1 MASSK
6 TTLPIAPSQK
16 SPARGSD
23 NLPSKDALGATT
35 PKNKDTSSP
44 NAAAFQYLTTSNVK
58 DVYVL
63 AKQYTEALTY
73 PWFLEY
79 ERIARNEPH
88 PSIDKKYPK
97 TTDGTTASV
106 IRKTPHR
113 VIQQIP
119 TGSLKGEGGIE
130 NWLTIVAKF
139 IYEQKIVP
147 HANAEYNLIQK
158 CWSIV
163 EKSMTFGSVTTYTP
177 FLKHD
182 DDFGPDLS
190 LIYWGDV
197 MIQPGKLSDKNAH
210 YIFIRSW
217 WQQADIKALI
227 AKENRMKA
235 NSKTY
240 EGTWD
245 TEVLQSVL
253 DFVTTKDI
261 VAQTPVEREKAVPVK
276 GAIELITG
284 FQRGVGS
291 KFYTFAPTLP
301 DGNNICRTKVN
312 KDPRGEIP
320 VSMAYFDADYSNPL
334 GRGVVEMVGG
344 LQNLMDAEMQMY
356 QYNRALMLNPP
367 IVKIGNFNKNR
378 IKFEPNIIID
388 AGSDPTAKVEPMVID
403 TTAVEQFPANYGLM
417 KSQLLNLLQSP
428 NTDISAGVGN
438 TNSKTPQ
445 GVNMSG
451 AILSVDD
458 NYVRKQFEQWFER
471 WSETAINLYF
481 AEKKGIEVLQLDENT
496 ADTLR
501 NLDGFDLAQLSADN
515 KIKINY
521 DTETPVLHFTVDPSS
536 SQMKDD
542 PTQLSII
549 ANTIEMVMKFPQ
561 LNKRYG
567 GTIIVDELSRRYVR
581 ASAIQDPEQ
590 IAPEATAAEKKAQAQ
605 NKTQISGFSPLF
617 DKPKIAINYSDVEDP
632 QSRAQILQLAG
643 APPANPLAPESP
655 AVAANVARQSSQIE
669 PEEIGPNAQPPL
681 PLGQAAADNGQLPPP
696 TPPIADQI
704 TPDHLLKAQQQDHQ
718 QVMDKAK
725 LALEVHKTNNPA
737 APKPIAGS
745 AKPGAA
751 APPQASP
758 APPPQFVTPPEA
770 APSQPTKAPQP
781 PAGITPSDQPVI
793 QALQKSGATPQ
804 QVGVALAMIHH
815 GYNEQQILAMLSQ
828 GGPNGR

>member
-1 MASSK
+1 MAATK
-6 TTLPIAPSQK
+6 QEI
-16 SPARGSD
+16 SPTKMSPPKG
-23 NLPSKDALGATT
+23 NENQVSKDALGAPA
-35 PKNKDTSSP
+35 PKTAKSDS
-44 NAAAFQYLTTSNVK
+44 NAAAYQYLTPNNLQNV
-58 DVYVL
+58 YIL

-113 VIQQIP
+113 IIQQLP
-119 TGSLKGEGGIE
+119 TGSVISDDGPQDD
-130 NWLTIVAKF
+130 WLTIVAKF
-139 IYEQKIVP
+139 IYEHKIVP
-147 HANAEYNLIQK
+147 HANAEYSLIQK
-158 CWSIV
+158 CWSVV
-163 EKSMTFGSVTTYTP
+163 EKSMTFGSVCTYIP
-177 FLKHD
+177 FLNHD
-182 DDFGPDLS
+182 GDFGPDLS

-210 YIFIRSW
+210 YVFVRSW

-227 AKENRMKA
+227 AKETSMKA
-235 NSKTY
+235 KSKTY

-245 TEVLQSVL
+245 VDVLQSVL

-301 DGNNICRTKVN
+301 DGVNICRTKIN

-320 VSMAYFDADYSNPL
+320 VQFAYFDADYSNPL

-367 IVKIGNFNKNR
+367 IVKWGNFNKNR

-388 AGSDPTAKVEPMVID
+388 VGTDPNAKVEPLVVD
-403 TTAVEQFPANYGLM
+403 TSAVAQFPNNYGLM

-445 GVNMSG
+445 GVVQS
-451 AILSVDD
+451 ASILTLDD
-458 NYVRKQFEQWFER
+458 NYVRKQFETWFER
-471 WSETAINLYF
+471 WSEGAINTYF
-481 AEKKGIEVLQLDENT
+481 AERTGIEELQLDAET
-496 ADTLR
+496 ADTLKK
-501 NLDGFDLAQLSADN
+501 LDGFDLEQLSADN
-515 KIKINY
+515 KIRINY
-521 DTETPVLHFTVDPSS
+521 DTDTPVLHFQVDPSS

-542 PTQLSII
+542 PQQLSII
-549 ANTIEMVMKFPQ
+549 QGLIEMVMKFPQ

-567 GTIIVDELSRRYVR
+567 GTIIVDELSRRMVR
-581 ASAIQDPEQ
+581 ASAVQDPEQ
-590 IAPEATAAEKKAQAQ
+590 IAPQATAEEKKAAKANQAQ
-605 NKTQISGFSPLF
+605 ITGFSPLF
-617 DKPKIAINYSDVEDP
+617 DKPKISIDYSDVEDP
-632 QSRAQILQLAG
+632 QSRAAILGLAG

-669 PEEIGPNAQPPL
+669 PEELGAGANPPL
-681 PLGQAAADNGQLPPP
+681 PEGQPAADNGTLPVPGGSPSPTTPPSQQPVPTPSQQPQQSAASSPPP
-696 TPPIADQI
+696 NAPTGPP
-704 TPDHLLKAQQQDHQ
+704 K
-718 QVMDKAK
+718 
-725 LALEVHKTNNPA
+725 A
-737 APKPIAGS
+737 AP
-745 AKPGAA
+745 
-751 APPQASP
+751 
-758 APPPQFVTPPEA
+758 
-770 APSQPTKAPQP
+770 
-781 PAGITPSDQPVI
+781 GITADDQPI
-793 QALQKSGATPQ
+793 IEALQKAGASNQ
-804 QVGVALAMIHH
+804 QIGQALAMIHH
-815 GYNEQQILAMLSQ
+815 GYNENQVMEMLTQ
-828 GGPNGR
+828 TVGGK

>member
-1 MASSK
+1 MATGTQTIPKKQS
-6 TTLPIAPSQK
+6 LPPK
-16 SPARGSD
+16 GSD
-23 NLPSKDALGATT
+23 MELSKDALGSDAKPTD
-35 PKNKDTSSP
+35 KKVANDP
-44 NAAAFQYLTTSNVK
+44 NAAAFQYLTTTNLQS
-58 DVYVL
+58 VYIL

-113 VIQQIP
+113 IIQQLP
-119 TGSLKGEGGIE
+119 TGSVKSDSGQED
-130 NWLTIVAKF
+130 WLTIVAKY
-139 IYEQKIVP
+139 IYEHKIIP
-147 HANAEYNLIQK
+147 HANAEYDLIQK
-158 CWSIV
+158 CWSTV
-163 EKSMTFGSVTTYTP
+163 EKAMTFGSVCTYTP
-177 FLKHD
+177 FVKHD

-197 MIQPGKLSDKNAH
+197 MIQPGKLSDRNAK

-235 NSKTY
+235 KSKTY

-245 TEVLQSVL
+245 TDVLQSVL

-301 DGNNICRTKVN
+301 DGNNVCRTKVN

-320 VSMAYFDADYSNPL
+320 VQFAYFDADYSNPL

-367 IVKIGNFNKNR
+367 IIKWGNFNKNR

-388 AGSDPTAKVEPMVID
+388 TGSDPTAKVEPMTID
-403 TTAVEQFPANYGLM
+403 TTAVQQFPSNYGLM

-438 TNSKTPQ
+438 NNSKTPQ
-445 GVNMSG
+445 GVVQS
-451 AILSVDD
+451 ASILTLDD
-458 NYVRKQFEQWFER
+458 NYVRKQFETWFER

-481 AEKKGIEVLQLDENT
+481 AERTGIEEIQLDGET
-496 ADTLR
+496 AQVLSE
-501 NLDGFDLAQLSADN
+501 LDGFDMSQLSADN
-515 KIKINY
+515 KVRINY
-521 DTETPVLHFTVDPSS
+521 DTDTPVLHFLVDPSS

-542 PTQLSII
+542 PAQLQII
-549 ANTIEMVMKFPQ
+549 QGLIEMVMKFPQ

-567 GTIIVDELSRRYVR
+567 GTIQVDELSRRMVR
-581 ASAIQDPEQ
+581 ASSIQDPEQ
-590 IAPEATAAEKKAQAQ
+590 IAPQATEAEKKASKANQAQ
-605 NKTQISGFSPLF
+605 VTGFSPLF
-617 DKPKIAINYSDVEDP
+617 DKPKISIDYSDVEDP
-632 QSRAQILQLAG
+632 QSRAAILALAG
-643 APPANPLAPESP
+643 APPANPLSPESP
-655 AVAANVARQSSQIE
+655 AVAINIARQSSQVE
-669 PEEIGPNAQPPL
+669 PEELGAGANPPL
-681 PLGQAAADNGQLPPP
+681 PEGQAAADNGQLPGAPGAPAPAGAAPNGGPVP
-696 TPPIADQI
+696 TPS
-704 TPDHLLKAQQQDHQ
+704 QQPQ
-718 QVMDKAK
+718 
-725 LALEVHKTNNPA
+725 A
-737 APKPIAGS
+737 APAG
-745 AKPGAA
+745 PPL
-751 APPQASP
+751 PPQSTP
-758 APPPQFVTPPEA
+758 IPP
-770 APSQPTKAPQP
+770 KAP
-781 PAGITPSDQPVI
+781 GISPDDQPI
-793 QALQKSGATPQ
+793 IEALQKAGASNAQ
-804 QVGVALAMIHH
+804 IGQAIAMIHH
-815 GYNEQQILAMLSQ
+815 GYNEHQIMQMLMQAQPQ
-828 GGPNGR
+828 GGQ